1 MVGGA
6 ILDKRGKED
15 LSDEVREK
23 AMWEKSIPGRI
34 NNLCKGPGA
43 GICLVY
49 VCVEQQGSQCG

>member
-1 MVGGA
+1 MIGGA

-34 NNLCKGPGA
+34 NNLRKGPGA
-43 GICLVY
+43 GIWLRR
-49 VCVEQQGSQCG
+49 VEQFSSSLLF